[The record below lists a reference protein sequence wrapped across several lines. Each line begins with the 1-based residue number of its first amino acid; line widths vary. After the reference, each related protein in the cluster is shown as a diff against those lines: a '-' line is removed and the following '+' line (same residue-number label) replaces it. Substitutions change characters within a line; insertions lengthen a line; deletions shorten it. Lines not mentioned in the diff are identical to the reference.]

1 MSKQPNPTPKEVG
14 AIRPPAPPSPPTPSP
29 PTGRN
34 NMTEENILEVK
45 TSYNDTCITQE
56 TRFSGD
62 LIKLKVMFL
71 QEEGIREAL
80 IKLGWTPPQKEK
92 PAGRIFCGIC
102 WNEIRDIAIDL
113 ISNITRA
120 TCFTCEEKLVH
131 LEAQVKELEQ
141 QFRILNG
148 ED

>member
-1 MSKQPNPTPKEVG
+1 MLIKHLRE
-14 AIRPPAPPSPPTPSP
+14 
-29 PTGRN
+29 N
-34 NMTEENILEVK
+34 NMTDKNENMLEVK
-45 TSYNDTCITQE
+45 TMYTDISITQE
-56 TRFSGD
+56 TWFSGN

-71 QEEGIREAL
+71 QEAGVREAL
-80 IKLGWTPPQKEK
+80 INLGWTPPQKER

-102 WNEIRDIAIDL
+102 GNEIRDIAIDL

-120 TCFTCEEKLVH
+120 TCFTCEEKLVA

>member
-1 MSKQPNPTPKEVG
+1 MSKQPNPTPKEIG
-14 AIRPPAPPSPPTPSP
+14 AIKPPAPPSP

-34 NMTEENILEVK
+34 NMTDKNENMLEVK

-80 IKLGWTPPQKEK
+80 IKLGWTPPK
-92 PAGRIFCGIC
+92 
-102 WNEIRDIAIDL
+102 
-113 ISNITRA
+113 
-120 TCFTCEEKLVH
+120 
-131 LEAQVKELEQ
+131 
-141 QFRILNG
+141 NG
-148 ED
+148 KDN